1 MMKTIG
7 KILLCAA
14 IMLVGIYWA
23 ASNPTTAKS
32 VKKAADNAVS
42 SAKDAVTD

>member
-7 KILLCAA
+7 KILFCAA
-14 IMLVGIYWA
+14 IMLAGIYWA

-42 SAKDAVTD
+42 SVKDTFTD